1 MILLKNLTVL
11 LSHVRGP
18 QGCWP
23 SGSNSEKNCS
33 SLIWCRCYTRESA
46 IVHGTLQFPYI
57 CCLHSVL
64 QCNVSE
70 NTNAVMGFEK
80 CSKNLRIS
88 EEEEEVRF
96 CDVENMKMNELDCHL
111 SKYVKHNYND
121 VRVLYLPVLLMVDC
135 RVYCFIHLYMCMLQC
150 I

>member
-1 MILLKNLTVL
+1 M
-11 LSHVRGP
+11 
-18 QGCWP
+18 
-23 SGSNSEKNCS
+23 
-33 SLIWCRCYTRESA
+33 
-46 IVHGTLQFPYI
+46 
-57 CCLHSVL
+57 L

-111 SKYVKHNYND
+111 SKYVKQD
-121 VRVLYLPVLLMVDC
+121 RKSVV
-135 RVYCFIHLYMCMLQC
+135 
-150 I
+150 